1 MQDGG
6 VLRWMRVV
14 IALCLTLVL
23 GVSTVLGEHL
33 FKPSLAFAPGAG
45 LVVLVFAYGW
55 PRLTDSPQPR
65 ATSIMLALL
74 GAAGLSATVLAEA
87 EPFLEWL
94 PTLVGI
100 GLLWAFVQNLSRGM
114 GATHAT
120 ANVSAQ
126 VAGVAIILSAATWV
140 ATFRLTPDH
149 GTILAGLV
157 AVVLAL
163 AATALPWPA
172 RYTSPLAI
180 AAGAAGGLIVALI
193 LGDVASGLVLA
204 GVLGAIMGVLA
215 AAVDRLLGLVAQSK
229 YQSQALSDSTRRDKA
244 RLFAVHASLGA
255 APIALGGV
263 IVYVLTRVAGV

>member
-1 MQDGG
+1 M
-6 VLRWMRVV
+6 LRWMRVV
-14 IALCLTLVL
+14 IALSLTLVL

-33 FKPSLAFAPGAG
+33 FKPSMAFAPGAI
-45 LVVLVFAYGW
+45 LVMLVFAYGW

-74 GAAGLSATVLAEA
+74 GMAGAAATVLADT
-87 EPFLEWL
+87 EPYLEWL

-100 GLLWAFVQNLSRGM
+100 GLLWAFVQNLVRGI

-120 ANVSAQ
+120 ANVAAQ
-126 VAGVAIILSAATWV
+126 VAGLAITLSSATWI

-149 GTILAGLV
+149 GSILAGLV
-157 AVVLAL
+157 AVVLGL

-172 RYTSPLAI
+172 RYTSPLAV
-180 AAGAAGGLIVALI
+180 AAGIAGALIVALVQ
-193 LGDVASGLVLA
+193 GEAASGLVLA
-204 GVLGAIMGVLA
+204 AILGAIMGVLA
-215 AAVDRLLGLVAQSK
+215 AAVDRLLGLVVQSK
-229 YQSQALSDSTRRDKA
+229 YQARALAESTRRDKA

-263 IVYVLTRVAGV
+263 LVYVVTRVAGV

>member
-14 IALCLTLVL
+14 IALSLTLVL
-23 GVSTVLGEHL
+23 VVSTVVGEYL
-33 FKPSLAFAPGAG
+33 LRPSIAFAPGAL
-45 LVVLVFAYGW
+45 LVMLVFAYGW

-74 GAAGLSATVLAEA
+74 GMAGVAATMLAEA
-87 EPFLEWL
+87 APFLEWL
-94 PTLVGI
+94 PTLVGV
-100 GLLWAFVQNLSRGM
+100 GLLWAFVQNLTRGV
-114 GATHAT
+114 GASYAT
-120 ANVSAQ
+120 VNVSAQ
-126 VAGVAIILSAATWV
+126 VAGLVITLSAATWV
-140 ATFRLTPDH
+140 AAFRLTTDH
-149 GTILAGLV
+149 TTILVGLV

-180 AAGAAGGLIVALI
+180 VAGVVGGLITVLVVGGPSPVF
-193 LGDVASGLVLA
+193 LLSGI
-204 GVLGAIMGVLA
+204 LGAIMGVLA
-215 AAVDRLLGLVAQSK
+215 AAVDRLLGLIAQSK
-229 YQSQALSDSTRRDKA
+229 FQAAALSDARRRDKA

-263 IVYVLTRVAGV
+263 IVYVLTRVVAV

>member
-33 FKPSLAFAPGAG
+33 FKPSLAFAPGAV
-45 LVVLVFAYGW
+45 LVMLVFAYGW

-74 GAAGLSATVLAEA
+74 GLAGISATVLAEA

-94 PTLVGI
+94 PTLVGV
-100 GLLWAFVQNLSRGM
+100 GLLWAFVQNLARGVD
-114 GATHAT
+114 ATHAT
-120 ANVSAQ
+120 ANVAAQ
-126 VAGVAIILSAATWV
+126 VAGLAITLSSATWI

-149 GTILAGLV
+149 GMILVGLV

-180 AAGAAGGLIVALI
+180 AAGAVSGLIVALV
-193 LGDVASGLVLA
+193 LGEAVAGLVLA
-204 GVLGAIMGVLA
+204 AVLGGIMGVLA
-215 AAVDRLLGLVAQSK
+215 AAVDRLLGLVARSK
-229 YQSQALSDSTRRDKA
+229 YQARALADATRRDKA

-263 IVYVLTRVAGV
+263 IVYVFTRVAGV